1 MVAKSRRLLN
11 NARPKVHRYYALVVY
26 LRVLDAGTP
35 VRCSTAYLLKPS
47 AGLPTNLIVAMKF
60 IIKLFPEIT
69 IKSQSVRLRFIKM
82 LTGNIRNVLK
92 PYDET
97 LAVVR
102 HWDHIEVRAKDE
114 TKRVTIREALTRIPG
129 IHHILEVEDEA
140 FTSLHDIFEKA
151 LALYREQLE
160 GKTFCVRVKRR
171 GKHEF
176 SSIEAER
183 YVGGGLNQHI
193 ESAKVKL
200 TQPDVTVNLEIENDH
215 VLLVKGRYE
224 GLGGY
229 PLGTQEDV
237 LSLISGGFDSGVS
250 SYMLM
255 RRGSRVHY
263 CFFNLGGAAHEIGVR
278 QVAHYL
284 WSRYSSSHKVRFVAI
299 NFEPVVGEI
308 LEKVEDGQMGVVLKR
323 MMVRAASQVAERY
336 GVQALVTGEALGQ
349 VSSQTLTNLRLI
361 DNVSD
366 TLILRPLISHD
377 KEHIIDLAREIGT
390 ADFARTMPEY
400 CGVISKSPTVKAVKA
415 KIEAEEQNFDF
426 AILDKVVQE
435 ASNIDIR
442 EIANQT
448 QEQVVEVETV
458 SGFGAND
465 AILDIRSIDE
475 QDDKPLKVDGIEVVS
490 LPFYKL
496 STKFGDLDQSKTWL
510 LWCERG
516 VMSRLQALYLRE
528 QGFTNVK
535 VYRP

>member
-1 MVAKSRRLLN
+1 
-11 NARPKVHRYYALVVY
+11 
-26 LRVLDAGTP
+26 
-35 VRCSTAYLLKPS
+35 
-47 AGLPTNLIVAMKF
+47 MKF

-69 IKSQSVRLRFIKM
+69 IKSQSVRLRFIKI

-92 PYDET
+92 NYDET

-102 HWDHIEVRAKDE
+102 HWDHVEVRAKDE
-114 TKRVTIREALTRIPG
+114 NKRLDIRDALTRIPG
-129 IHHILEVEDEA
+129 IHHILEVEDVP
-140 FTSLHDIFEKA
+140 FTSLHNIFELS
-151 LALYREQLE
+151 LAQYRDQIE

-183 YVGGGLNQHI
+183 YVGGGLNQHV
-193 ESAKVKL
+193 ETARVKL
-200 TQPDVTVNLEIENDH
+200 TNPEVTVNLEIENDRL
-215 VLLVKGRYE
+215 LLVKGRYE
-224 GLGGY
+224 GIGGY
-229 PLGTQEDV
+229 PIGTQEDV

-255 RRGSRVHY
+255 RRGCRVHY

-284 WSRYSSSHKVRFVAI
+284 WNRFGSSHRVRFVAI

-308 LEKVEDGQMGVVLKR
+308 LEKVDDGQMGVVLKR
-323 MMVRAASQVAERY
+323 MMMRAASKVAERY

-377 KEHIIDLAREIGT
+377 KEHIIDLARKIGT
-390 ADFARTMPEY
+390 EDFARTMPEY

-426 AILDKVVQE
+426 EILEKVVAE
-435 ASNIDIR
+435 ATNVDIR
-442 EIANQT
+442 EIAQQT
-448 QEQVVEVETV
+448 DQDVVEVETV
-458 SGFGAND
+458 SGFSAND
-465 AILDIRSIDE
+465 VIVDIRSIDE
-475 QDDKPLKVDGIEVVS
+475 QDASPLSVEGVEVVS

-496 STKFGDLDQSKTWL
+496 STKFGDLEKDKTYL

>member
-1 MVAKSRRLLN
+1 
-11 NARPKVHRYYALVVY
+11 
-26 LRVLDAGTP
+26 
-35 VRCSTAYLLKPS
+35 
-47 AGLPTNLIVAMKF
+47 MKF

-69 IKSQSVRLRFIKM
+69 IKSQSVRLRFIKI

-92 PYDET
+92 PFNNEEGI
-97 LAVVR
+97 AVVR

-114 TKRVTIREALTRIPG
+114 SLRPVVRDALTRIPG
-129 IHHILEVEDEA
+129 IHHILEVEDVPY
-140 FTSLHDIFEKA
+140 TDLHDIFEKT
-151 LALYREQLE
+151 LANWRDKLE
-160 GKTFCVRVKRR
+160 NKTFCVRVKRR

-176 SSIEAER
+176 SSIEVER

-200 TQPDVTVNLEIENDH
+200 THPDVTVHLEIEDDRL
-215 VLLVKGRYE
+215 LLVKGRYE
-224 GLGGY
+224 GIGGF
-229 PLGTQEDV
+229 PIGTQEDV
-237 LSLISGGFDSGVS
+237 MSLISGGFDSGVS

-255 RRGSRVHY
+255 RRGCRVHY

-284 WSRYSSSHKVRFVAI
+284 WNRFGSSHRVRFVAI

-308 LEKVEDGQMGVVLKR
+308 LEKVDDGQMGVVLKR
-323 MMVRAASQVAERY
+323 MMVRAASKVAERY

-366 TLILRPLISHD
+366 TLILRPLISYD
-377 KEHIIDLAREIGT
+377 KEHIIDIARKIGT
-390 ADFARTMPEY
+390 EDFARTMPEY

-415 KIEAEEQNFDF
+415 KIEAEEANFDF
-426 AILDKVVQE
+426 SILDQVVE
-435 ASNIDIR
+435 AATNVDIR
-442 EIANQT
+442 EIAEQT
-448 QEQVVEVETV
+448 EQEVVEVETV
-458 SGFGAND
+458 SAFGPNEVL
-465 AILDIRSIDE
+465 LDIRSVDE
-475 QDDKPLKVDGIEVVS
+475 QDDKPFAAEGVEVAS

-496 STKFGDLDQSKTWL
+496 STKFGDLDQSKTYL

-516 VMSRLQALYLRE
+516 VMSRLQALYLHE
-528 QGFTNVK
+528 QGFKNVK

>member
-1 MVAKSRRLLN
+1 
-11 NARPKVHRYYALVVY
+11 
-26 LRVLDAGTP
+26 
-35 VRCSTAYLLKPS
+35 
-47 AGLPTNLIVAMKF
+47 MKF

-69 IKSQSVRLRFIKM
+69 IKSQSVRLRFIKI
-82 LTGNIRNVLK
+82 LTTNIRNVLK
-92 PYDET
+92 NLEDDT

-102 HWDHIEVRAKDE
+102 HWDHIEIRTKDDNLGP
-114 TKRVTIREALTRIPG
+114 VICDALTRVPG
-129 IHHILEVEDEA
+129 IHHILEVEDRSY
-140 FTSLHDIFEKA
+140 TDMHNIFEQTLEA
-151 LALYREQLE
+151 YRETLI

-176 SSIEAER
+176 SSGDVER

-200 TQPDVTVNLEIENDH
+200 SHPQVTVHLEVDQDKLTLIKARH
-215 VLLVKGRYE
+215 E
-224 GLGGY
+224 GLGGF
-229 PLGTQEDV
+229 PIGTQEDV

-255 RRGSRVHY
+255 RRGCRVHY
-263 CFFNLGGAAHEIGVR
+263 CFFNLGGSAHEIGVK

-284 WSRYSSSHKVRFVAI
+284 WSRFGSSHRVRFVAI
-299 NFEPVVGEI
+299 DFEPVVGEI

-361 DNVSD
+361 DNASD

-377 KEHIIDLAREIGT
+377 KEHIINLARHIGT
-390 ADFARTMPEY
+390 EDFAKTMPEY

-415 KIEAEEQNFDF
+415 KIEEEESNFDF
-426 AILDKVVQE
+426 SILDRVVSE
-435 ASNIDIR
+435 AKNVDIR
-442 EIANQT
+442 EIAEQSR
-448 QEQVVEVETV
+448 EQVVEVETV
-458 SGFGAND
+458 AELAD
-465 AILDIRSIDE
+465 TDVLLDIRAPDE
-475 QDDKPLKVDGIEVVS
+475 QEEKPLKLDGIEVHA

-496 STKFGDLDQSKTWL
+496 SSQFADLDQSKSYL
-510 LWCERG
+510 LYCDRG

-528 QGFTNVK
+528 QGYTNVK